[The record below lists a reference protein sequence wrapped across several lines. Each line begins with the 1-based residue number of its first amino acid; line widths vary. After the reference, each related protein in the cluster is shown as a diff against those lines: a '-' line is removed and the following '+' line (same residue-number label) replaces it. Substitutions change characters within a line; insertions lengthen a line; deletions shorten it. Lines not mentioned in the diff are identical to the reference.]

1 MAEVKEL
8 TDKIQGAVDALHK
21 ATDEYHDEAKKFG
34 EATGETK
41 QTIEKINTDL
51 DGLKERLDATE
62 TKVGQAAL
70 VKPGEGEKG
79 AKSEEQKARSKA
91 FYSFIRKSVNAME
104 PEELKALVEDATGR
118 YAIPE
123 ELESEIYRALPTIN
137 VMRQLC
143 NIRPTATDQVVR
155 RSITEATMGWGK
167 LEIGGT
173 PTESTLVPSRNTLYV
188 EDLEGLSKL
197 GKDEVA
203 DATDAELESILADS
217 FSRAR
222 AEKEEEGFTTGSGH
236 ASEEPEG
243 VTLDATILA
252 SYKTDLAT
260 ADTIIPN
267 DVIGMEYELPAQYLQ
282 GAAFLM
288 HRKTEKELRL
298 VRAEVAAGYY
308 GNYLWQPSLQAGMPN
323 NFDGYPIYNSAY
335 MHYPA
340 DATDGVVVIFG
351 NFKAGYT
358 ILDRKGMTMQRLN
371 ELYAESGL
379 IGFLASARV
388 GGGVV
393 RPAAFRALYNET

>member
-1 MAEVKEL
+1 MEVKEL
-8 TDKIQGAVDALHK
+8 TDKIQSATEALHQ
-21 ATDEYHDEAKKFG
+21 AGERMDEEVKKFNT
-34 EATGETK
+34 ATGETK

-51 DGLKERLDATE
+51 DELKTRLDATE
-62 TKVGQAAL
+62 VKVERTGL
-70 VKPGEGEKG
+70 VKPGEGQPQ
-79 AKSEEQKARSKA
+79 SEEQKARSKA
-91 FYSFIRKSVNAME
+91 FYNLIRKGKAALA
-104 PEELKALVEDATGR
+104 PEEVKALVENTTGG
-118 YAIPE
+118 YLIPE
-123 ELESEIYRALPTIN
+123 ELEAEIYRAIPQIN
-137 VMRQLC
+137 VMRGLA
-143 NIRPTATDQVVR
+143 NIRPTSTNSVIR
-155 RSITEATMGWGK
+155 RSITEASMGWGK

-173 PTESTLVPSRNTLYV
+173 PTESTPTPSRNTLYV

-203 DATDAELESILADS
+203 DATDVELESILADS

-222 AEKEEEGFTTGSGH
+222 AETEEEGFTTGSGH
-236 ASEEPEG
+236 SSEEPEG
-243 VTLDATILA
+243 VAVDATIIA
-252 SYKTDLAT
+252 SYKDNLAT
-260 ADTIIPN
+260 ADAIVPN

-308 GNYLWQPSLQAGMPN
+308 GNYLWQPSLVAGMPN

-340 DATDGVVVIFG
+340 DLTAGVVVLFG

-393 RPAAFRALYNET
+393 RPAAFRALYNNT